1 MRPSEE
7 YCVKFRF
14 GHLLVTVANKKGVVP
29 LTVYFHPCGTPCN
42 CIVPWICQP
51 VNIPLSTL
59 KSHLEDAIQL
69 KHLPPPPDGQHPQ
82 VLKQKVSHDTV
93 ESWLTLGRW
102 LMVNP
107 IPVKCVPGLYDCLC
121 SYSTELF
128 YPYEITLQCDSS
140 RLLIQQWAFSRKL
153 FDMHVVQKKKLPPSS
168 PSTDIVSTG
177 TSGLHSILHRNNP
190 KYIKK
195 GAGTNHHGSL
205 SGLIA
210 YVFSGDVGNRHKQS
224 ATWVLENRDNLEA
237 VYTHCGP
244 TLTAAQILNNAP
256 FTVGGRG
263 YDVYARA
270 TSRVL
275 TALSVK

>member
-14 GHLLVTVANKKGVVP
+14 GHLLVTVDNKKGAVP
-29 LTVYFHPCGTPCN
+29 LTVYFHSCGTPCN

-59 KSHLEDAIQL
+59 KSHLEDAIKL
-69 KHLPPPPDGQHPQ
+69 KHHHLHPDEHEQQ
-82 VLKQKVSHDTV
+82 VPKKKVRPDTA

-107 IPVKCVPGLYDCLC
+107 IPVKCVPGLYECLC

-128 YPYEITLQCDSS
+128 YPYEITLQCNPS
-140 RLLIQQWAFSRKL
+140 RLLIQQWAFSRRL
-153 FDMHVVQKKKLPPSS
+153 FDMHVVQEKPLPPSS
-168 PSTDIVSTG
+168 PSTDTVFAG

-190 KYIKK
+190 KYIKQG
-195 GAGTNHHGSL
+195 GATNSHGSL

-210 YVFSGDVGNRHKQS
+210 YLFGGDVDNRHKKS
-224 ATWVLENRDNLEA
+224 ATWVLENRNNLEA

-263 YDVYARA
+263 YDVYARE
-270 TSRVL
+270 TCRVL
-275 TALSVK
+275 TELSVK